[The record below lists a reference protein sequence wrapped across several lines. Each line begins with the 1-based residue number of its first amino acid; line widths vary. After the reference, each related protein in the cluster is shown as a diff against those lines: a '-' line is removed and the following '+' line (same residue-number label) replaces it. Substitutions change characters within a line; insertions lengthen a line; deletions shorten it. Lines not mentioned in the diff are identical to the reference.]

1 MKILQGIDLLKKER
15 IQKVYLRF
23 GDKFLSRI
31 FSLKEIEQIKD
42 NNKYTNKIASKF
54 SAKEATSKAIGT
66 GFSEGVKFKDI
77 EILNKD
83 NGKPIV
89 KLHGNASLKIDEVLS
104 SSVSISDEDDLV
116 ITIVTFIV
124 KNWESKLDRFIYL
137 SFLKFF
143 LKFSYNCDQFQNYF
157 N

>member
-1 MKILQGIDLLKKER
+1 MKILQGIDLLKTER
-15 IQKVYLRF
+15 IEKVYLKF

-42 NNKYTNKIASKF
+42 KKNYTNKIASKF

-77 EILNKD
+77 EILNKE
-83 NGKPIV
+83 NGKPFV
-89 KLHGNASLKIDEVLS
+89 KLHGNASQKINEILS
-104 SSVSISDEDDLV
+104 SSVSISDEDNLV

-124 KNWESKLDRFIYL
+124 KS
-137 SFLKFF
+137 
-143 LKFSYNCDQFQNYF
+143 
-157 N
+157 

>member
-1 MKILQGIDLLKKER
+1 MKILQGIDLLKTER
-15 IQKVYLRF
+15 IQKVYLKF

-42 NNKYTNKIASKF
+42 KNKYKYTNKIASKF

-77 EILNKD
+77 EILNKE
-83 NGKPIV
+83 NGKPFL
-89 KLHGNASLKIDEVLS
+89 KLHGNASQKIDEILS

-116 ITIVTFIV
+116 ISIVTFIV
-124 KNWESKLDRFIYL
+124 KD
-137 SFLKFF
+137 
-143 LKFSYNCDQFQNYF
+143 
-157 N
+157 

>member
-1 MKILQGIDLLKKER
+1 MKILQGIDLLKTER
-15 IQKVYLRF
+15 IEKVYLKF

-42 NNKYTNKIASKF
+42 KKNYTNKIASKF

-77 EILNKD
+77 EILNKE
-83 NGKPIV
+83 NGKPSV
-89 KLHGNASLKIDEVLS
+89 KLHGNASQKINEILS
-104 SSVSISDEDDLV
+104 SSVSISDEDNLV

-124 KNWESKLDRFIYL
+124 KS
-137 SFLKFF
+137 
-143 LKFSYNCDQFQNYF
+143 
-157 N
+157 

>member
-15 IQKVYLRF
+15 IQKVYLKF

-31 FSLKEIEQIKD
+31 FSFKEIEQIKD

-124 KNWESKLDRFIYL
+124 KN
-137 SFLKFF
+137 
-143 LKFSYNCDQFQNYF
+143 
-157 N
+157 